1 MIESGKLN
9 GYLVDIKKE
18 LRHAESKHPKF
29 CDCYDSFIHA
39 GDKTEITEVLT
50 YIQSRNDQLAKTNK
64 IGAINILH
72 EEVLEATMAYLEG
85 DLPHCLQ
92 ELAQCGAV
100 ILRTMEF
107 VKNEMEKENEVR

>member
-18 LRHAESKHPKF
+18 LRLAEKKHPKF
-29 CDCYDSFIHA
+29 CDCFDSLI
-39 GDKTEITEVLT
+39 GIGYENKLKEILQ
-50 YIQSRNDQLAKTNK
+50 YIRYRNDELEKTNN
-64 IGAINILH
+64 IGAVDNLH
-72 EEVLEATMAYLEG
+72 EELFEASLAYAEG

-100 ILRTMEF
+100 ILRTMDF
-107 VKNEMEKENEVR
+107 VKNEMEKKNE